1 MSAKSCSIFTKVMNR
16 CQPFLH
22 LLAHVSK
29 NYFIANTIFDFPDI
43 ISKFNK
49 NNVVFEQARKMHA
62 LPISKTQGD
71 AKRKAQMEAESK
83 KLMNVM
89 FHNGAYYVHEPFPDK
104 QHKRDPDLIIEKHC
118 WLVVK
123 YLQKMRAPIKMGD
136 VVRFGRVTFKVTEL
150 VITKRDI

>member
-1 MSAKSCSIFTKVMNR
+1 M
-16 CQPFLH
+16 
-22 LLAHVSK
+22 LL
-29 NYFIANTIFDFPDI
+29 IDI
-43 ISKFNK
+43 VSKFNK
-49 NNVVFEQARKMHA
+49 NNVVFEQARKMHT

-104 QHKRDPDLIIEKHC
+104 HHKRDPDLIIEKHC

-150 VITKRDI
+150 VITKKDI